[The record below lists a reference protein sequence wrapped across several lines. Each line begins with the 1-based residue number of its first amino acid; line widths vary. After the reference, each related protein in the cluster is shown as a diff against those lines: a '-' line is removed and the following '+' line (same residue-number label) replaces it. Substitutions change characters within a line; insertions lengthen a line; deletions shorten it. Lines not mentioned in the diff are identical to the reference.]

1 MPDFFAKKFRI
12 LIFLCLFLF
21 VSCQKQSEKDIE
33 SFKKDV
39 QAVAEFNRI
48 NQVIGRGQYLSQTD
62 IDSLNKIREKYPQ
75 NPNIRLLMQS
85 ALIKREDWQAAADF
99 INQIPENERTEDEK
113 KNLVKILT
121 KLGRYEEALQTATP
135 LLEKNPENIELIS
148 LSSNAL
154 MNLGRYEEA
163 GNRLDKV
170 WNEILNQK
178 KADEVTMRGMIWF
191 YRKNYDKAIET
202 LNKAVELNPESIA
215 AYNSL
220 ARVYAAQGNSE
231 KAEEFTKKVQ
241 SVFDKMTADT
251 QKKAKFV
258 DAAKNLEE
266 AFKNK
271 RYEEAVNLAKTMLPD
286 AETEN
291 KFVLYQF
298 LANSYQ
304 ALGKAKEAQDALAEA
319 EKLKNQK

>member
-1 MPDFFAKKFRI
+1 MPDFFAKKILI
-12 LIFLCLFLF
+12 LIFPCLFLL

-62 IDSLNKIREKYPQ
+62 IDSLNKIREKYPL
-75 NPNIRLLMQS
+75 NPNVRLLMQS
-85 ALIKREDWQAAADF
+85 ALIKREDWQAAVDF

-113 KNLVKILT
+113 KNLVKVLT
-121 KLGRYEEALQTATP
+121 KLGRYEEALQAVTP
-135 LLEKNPENIELIS
+135 LLEKNAENIELIS

-163 GNRLDKV
+163 GRRLDKV
-170 WNEILNQK
+170 WNEILNEK
-178 KADEVTMRGMIWF
+178 KSDEVTMRGMIFF
-191 YRKNYDKAIET
+191 YQKNYDKAVET
-202 LNKAVELNPESIA
+202 LNKAVELNPENVA

-220 ARVYAAQGNSE
+220 ARVYAAQGKAE

-286 AETEN
+286 AEAEN

-304 ALGKAKEAQDALAEA
+304 ALGKTKEAQDAFAEA

>member
-1 MPDFFAKKFRI
+1 MPDFFAKKFII
-12 LIFLCLFLF
+12 LIFPCLFLI
-21 VSCQKQSEKDIE
+21 VSCQKQTEKDIE
-33 SFKKDV
+33 SFKKDA

-75 NPNIRLLMQS
+75 NPNVRLLMQS
-85 ALIKREDWQAAADF
+85 ALIKREDWQAAVDF

-113 KNLVKILT
+113 KNLAKILV
-121 KLGRYEEALQTATP
+121 KLGRYEETLQTVTP
-135 LLEKNPENIELIS
+135 LLEKTPENIELIS
-148 LSSNAL
+148 ISSNAL

-163 GNRLDKV
+163 GNQLDKV
-170 WNEILNQK
+170 WNEILNQN

-191 YRKNYDKAIET
+191 YQKNYDKAVET
-202 LNKAVELNPESIA
+202 LNKAVGINPESVA

-220 ARVYAAQGNSE
+220 ARVYAAQGNAE
-231 KAEEFTKKVQ
+231 KAEEFSKKVQ
-241 SVFDKMTADT
+241 SVFDKMTADS

-258 DAAKNLEE
+258 ADAKNLEE
-266 AFKNK
+266 AFKGK
-271 RYEEAVNLAKTMLPD
+271 RYEEAVTLAKTMLPD
-286 AETEN
+286 AEAED

-304 ALGKAKEAQDALAEA
+304 ALGKMKEAQDALAEA

>member
-1 MPDFFAKKFRI
+1 MPDFFAKKFII
-12 LIFLCLFLF
+12 LIFPCLFLL
-21 VSCQKQSEKDIE
+21 VSCQKQPEKDIE
-33 SFKKDV
+33 SFKKDA

-113 KNLVKILT
+113 KNLAKILV
-121 KLGRYEEALQTATP
+121 KLGRYEETLQTVTP
-135 LLEKNPENIELIS
+135 LLEKTPENIELIS

-191 YRKNYDKAIET
+191 YRKNYDKAVET

-304 ALGKAKEAQDALAEA
+304 ALGKAKEAQEALAEA

>member
-1 MPDFFAKKFRI
+1 MPDFFAQKFII
-12 LIFLCLFLF
+12 LIFSCLFLF
-21 VSCQKQSEKDIE
+21 VSCQKKSEKDIE
-33 SFKKDV
+33 AFKKDA
-39 QAVAEFNRI
+39 QAVTEFNRI

-75 NPNIRLLMQS
+75 NPNVRLLMQS

-113 KNLVKILT
+113 KNLAKILV
-121 KLGRYEEALQTATP
+121 KLGRYEEALETVTP
-135 LLEKNPENIELIS
+135 LLTKNVENIELIS

-170 WNEILNQK
+170 WNELLNQK

-191 YRKNYDKAIET
+191 YQKNYDKAIET
-202 LNKAVELNPESIA
+202 LNKAVELNPESVA

-220 ARVYAAQGNSE
+220 ARVYAAQGKAE
-231 KAEEFTKKVQ
+231 KAEEFTKNVQ
-241 SVFDKMTADT
+241 SVFDKMTADS

-258 DAAKNLEE
+258 ADAKNLEE

-271 RYEEAVNLAKTMLPD
+271 RYEEAVNLAKTMLPA

-304 ALGKAKEAQDALAEA
+304 ALGKAKEAQDALVEA

>member
-1 MPDFFAKKFRI
+1 MPDFFAKKFII
-12 LIFLCLFLF
+12 LIFPCLFLL

-33 SFKKDV
+33 SFKKDA

-75 NPNIRLLMQS
+75 NPNVRLLMQS

-220 ARVYAAQGNSE
+220 ARVYAAQGNAE

-241 SVFDKMTADT
+241 SVFDKMTADS

-258 DAAKNLEE
+258 ADAKNLEE

-271 RYEEAVNLAKTMLPD
+271 RYGEVVNLAKTMLPD

-304 ALGKAKEAQDALAEA
+304 ALGKAKEAQNALAEA